1 MAFKKESKIKS
12 NFTKITIGLASPEE
26 ILESSF
32 GEVTKPE
39 TINYRTYKPERDG
52 LFCERIF
59 GPQKDYECA
68 CGKYKR
74 IRYKGIVCDRCGVEV
89 TEKKVRRERTGHIEL
104 VVPVAHIWYF
114 RSLPNK
120 IGYLLGLPT
129 KKLDAIIYYERYVVI
144 QPGLMAGKKDSEGN
158 DAIGSNVYDLLSE
171 DEYNDIVDN
180 KIPQDNELLE
190 DSDPNKFIA
199 KMGAEAIYDLLI
211 RLDLDSLSYE
221 LRDRANSDSSQQR
234 KNEALKRLQVVEAF
248 RGSKDVNRPEWMIMK
263 ILPVTPPEL
272 RPLVPLDGGRF
283 ATSDLNDLYRR
294 VIIRNNRLKRLV
306 EIKAPE
312 VILRN
317 EKRMLQEAVD
327 SLFDNSRKS
336 SAVKSES
343 NRPLK
348 SLSDSLKGKAGRF
361 RQNLLGK
368 RVDYSA
374 RSVIVVGPELKMGEC
389 GLPKLMAA
397 ELYKPFIIRKLIER
411 GIVKTVKSAKKIVD
425 RREPVIWDILENVMK
440 GHPVLLNRAPT
451 LHRLGIQAFQPK
463 LIEGKAI
470 QLHPLACTAFNAD
483 FDGDQMAVHLPLSNE
498 AVLEAQI
505 LMLQSHNI
513 LNPANGAPITV
524 PSQDMVLGLYYIT
537 KIRPGAKGEGLTFY
551 GPEEAIIAH
560 NERRCDLH
568 ALVKVVVKDRDEN
581 GNFVDKMVETSV
593 GRVIVNG
600 IIPDEVG
607 YVNKVISKK
616 SLRDI
621 IADVIKTVG
630 FAEACEF
637 LDGIKNLGYRM
648 AYLAGLSFNLDD
660 IIIPEEKKAL
670 VERGNEEVRQITENY
685 NMGFITDTE
694 RYNQVIDTWTH
705 VNNDLGNVL
714 MKEMTEA
721 DQGFNAVFMM
731 LDSGARG
738 SKDQIRQLSGMRGLM
753 AKPQKAGAEGAQ
765 IIENP
770 ILSNFKEGMSVLEYF
785 ISTHGARKG
794 LADTAMKTADA
805 GYLTRRLVDVSHDVI
820 INEEDCG
827 TLRGLVCTALKNGDE
842 VISTLSERILGRVS
856 VHDIIHPTTGELIV
870 AAGEEITE
878 KVAQEIEDSPIESVE
893 IRSVLTCESK
903 HGVCMKCYGRNLA
916 TRKMVQ
922 KGEAVGVIAAQAI
935 GEPGTQLTLRTF
947 HAGGVAAN
955 AAANASIVAKND
967 SLLEFEELRTVPFDE
982 DGRKCEMVVSRLG
995 EVRFVDPN
1003 TKIILSTMNVPYGSS
1018 LYHKQGDIVPKGE
1031 KIAQWDPFN
1040 AVIVTEYAG
1049 ILKFNDVV
1057 EGITYRAETDET
1069 TGLTEK
1075 IITESKD
1082 KSKVPT
1088 CDIIDVN
1095 GEKIGTYNFPV
1106 GGHIVVEDG
1115 QTVKTGETLVKIP
1128 RAAVKGGDVTGGLP
1142 RVTELFEARNPSN
1155 PAVVSEID
1163 GEVTMGKVKRGNRE
1177 IIVTSK
1183 TGEQRKY
1190 LVSLSKQILVQEH
1203 DAVRA
1208 GTPLSD
1214 GVITPADILAIKGP
1228 TAVQEY
1234 IVNEVQ
1240 DVYRLQGVKIN
1251 DKHFEIIVRQMMRKV
1266 QINDPGDTSFL
1277 EQEVVDKLDFAE
1289 ENDRIWGKKVVTDA
1303 GDSENLKPGQI
1314 VTARKLRDE
1323 NSLLRRRDL
1332 RLVQVRDAVAA
1343 TSTQILQGIT
1353 RAALQ
1358 TKSFMSA
1365 ASFQETTKVLNE
1377 AAIRGKVDHLEGMK
1391 ENVICGHLIPAG
1403 TGLREFEKLVVGS
1416 KEEYERMQANRKNV
1430 LDFADD
1436 EVAEADRD

>member
-1 MAFKKESKIKS
+1 MAFKSDRKIKT

-26 ILESSF
+26 IQANSH
-32 GEVTKPE
+32 GEVLKPE

-59 GPQKDYECA
+59 GPTKDYECH

-89 TEKKVRRERTGHIEL
+89 TEKKVRRERAGHIQL

-120 IGYLLGLPT
+120 MGYLLGIPT
-129 KKLDAIIYYERYVVI
+129 KKLDMIIYYERYVVV
-144 QPGLMAGKKDSEGN
+144 QPGALSDEFAVN
-158 DAIGSNVYDLLSE
+158 DLLTE
-171 DEYNDIVDN
+171 DEYLDALHKLPTEN
-180 KIPQDNELLE
+180 QYLE
-190 DSDPNKFIA
+190 DTDPNKFIA
-199 KMGAEAIYDLLI
+199 KMGAEAILELLRRI
-211 RLDLDSLSYE
+211 DLDSLSYE
-221 LRDRANSDSSQQR
+221 LRDRANSDGSVAR
-234 KNEALKRLQVVEAF
+234 KSEALKRLQVVESF
-248 RGSKDVNRPEWMIMK
+248 RASKDRNKPEWMIMK
-263 ILPVTPPEL
+263 VIPVTPPEL

-294 VIIRNNRLKRLV
+294 VLIRNNRLKRLI
-306 EIKAPE
+306 EIKAPD

-348 SLSDSLKGKAGRF
+348 SLSDSLKGKQGRF

-368 RVDYSA
+368 RVDYSG

-425 RREPVIWDILENVMK
+425 RREPIIFDILELVMK
-440 GHPVLLNRAPT
+440 GHPVFLNRAPS
-451 LHRLGIQAFQPK
+451 LHRLSIQAFQPK

-498 AVLEAQI
+498 AILESQM

-524 PSQDMVLGLYYIT
+524 PSQDMVLGLYYIS
-537 KIRPGAKGEGLTFY
+537 KLRPGAKGTGLTFY
-551 GPEEAIIAH
+551 GPEEAIIAY
-560 NERRCDLH
+560 NEKRVAMH
-568 ALVKVVVKDRDEN
+568 APVKVLVDDLNEN
-581 GNFVDKMVETSV
+581 GLPIRHLVETSV
-593 GRVIVNG
+593 GRVIVNEV
-600 IIPDEVG
+600 IPGEVG
-607 YVNKVISKK
+607 FINTIISKK

-621 IADVIKTVG
+621 ITRVIKAVG
-630 FAEACEF
+630 MSRACEF
-637 LDGIKNLGYRM
+637 LDGIKNLGYLK
-648 AYLAGLSFNLDD
+648 AYEGGLSFNLDD
-660 IIIPEEKKAL
+660 IIIPAEKADIVKA
-670 VERGNEEVRQITENY
+670 GNERVEQIMGDY
-685 NMGFITDTE
+685 GMGFITDNE
-694 RYNQVIDTWTH
+694 RYNQVIDTWTK
-705 VNNDLGNVL
+705 VNSDIKSTL
-714 MKEMTEA
+714 MKQMTEA

-738 SKDQIRQLSGMRGLM
+738 SADQIAQLAGMRGLM
-753 AKPQKAGAEGAQ
+753 AKPQKAGADTRST
-765 IIENP
+765 IENP

-794 LADTAMKTADA
+794 LADTALKTADA

-842 VISTLSERILGRVS
+842 IVSSLSERILGRVS
-856 VHDIIHPTTGELIV
+856 VHDIAHPEDGHILV
-870 AAGEEITE
+870 HSGEEITE
-878 KVAQEIEDSPIESVE
+878 PIAAAIENAGIEEVE

-916 TRKMVQ
+916 TSKMVQ
-922 KGEAVGVIAAQAI
+922 KGEAVGVIAAQSI

-947 HAGGVAAN
+947 HAGGIAGG
-955 AAANASIVAKND
+955 AAANATIVAKND
-967 SLLEFEELRTVPFDE
+967 CRVEFDELRTVDVVGE
-982 DGRKCEMVVSRLG
+982 DGTPGKVVVSRLA
-995 EVRFVDPN
+995 EVRFINEN
-1003 TKIILSTMNVPYGSS
+1003 TGIVLSTQNVPYGSQLFVSEGES
-1018 LYHKQGDIVPKGE
+1018 LTKGTLVA
-1031 KIAQWDPFN
+1031 KWDPFN
-1040 AVIVTEYAG
+1040 AVIVTEVG
-1049 ILKFNDVV
+1049 GRIVFEDVK
-1057 EGITYRAETDET
+1057 EGSTYRVEEDEA
-1069 TGLTEK
+1069 TGLRER
-1075 IITESKD
+1075 IIIESKERGV
-1082 KSKVPT
+1082 VPSAH
-1088 CDIIDVN
+1088 IVN
-1095 GEKIGTYNFPV
+1095 ENGDTLRTYNFPIN
-1106 GGHIVVEDG
+1106 GHLVVEDQQVLKAG
-1115 QTVKTGETLVKIP
+1115 DIIVKIP
-1128 RAAVKGGDVTGGLP
+1128 RVVGSAGDITGGLP

-1163 GEVTMGKVKRGNRE
+1163 GEISMGAIKRGNRE
-1177 IIVTSK
+1177 VIVTSK
-1183 TGEQRKY
+1183 LGEVKKY
-1190 LVSLSKQILVQEH
+1190 LVPLSKQILVQEN
-1203 DAVRA
+1203 DFVRA

-1214 GVITPADILAIKGP
+1214 GSITPGDILAIQGP

-1251 DKHFEIIVRQMMRKV
+1251 DKHFEVIVRQMMRKV
-1266 QINDPGDTSFL
+1266 QINEPGDTRFL
-1277 EQEVVDKLDFAE
+1277 EQQIVDKNDFAE
-1289 ENDRIWGKKVVTDA
+1289 ENDRIWGKKVVVDA
-1303 GDSENLKPGQI
+1303 GDSETMKKGMI

-1323 NSLLRRRDL
+1323 ISQLKRRDL
-1332 RLVQVRDAVAA
+1332 RPVVVRDAVPA

-1377 AAIRGKVDHLEGMK
+1377 AAISGKTDYLEGMK

-1403 TGLREFEKLVVGS
+1403 TGLREFNRIVVGDKDDYS
-1416 KEEYERMQANRKNV
+1416 GEPEERENA
-1430 LDFADD
+1430 
-1436 EVAEADRD
+1436 

>member
-1 MAFKKESKIKS
+1 MAFKSDRKIKT

-26 ILESSF
+26 IQANSH
-32 GEVTKPE
+32 GEVLKPE

-59 GPQKDYECA
+59 GPTKDYECH

-89 TEKKVRRERTGHIEL
+89 TEKKVRRERAGHIQL

-120 IGYLLGLPT
+120 MGYLLGIPT
-129 KKLDAIIYYERYVVI
+129 KKLDMIIYYERYVVV
-144 QPGLMAGKKDSEGN
+144 QPGALSDEFAVN
-158 DAIGSNVYDLLSE
+158 DLLTE
-171 DEYNDIVDN
+171 DEYLDALHKLPTEN
-180 KIPQDNELLE
+180 QYLE

-199 KMGAEAIYDLLI
+199 KMGAEAILELLRRI
-211 RLDLDSLSYE
+211 DLDSLSYE
-221 LRDRANSDSSQQR
+221 LRDRANSDGSVAR
-234 KNEALKRLQVVEAF
+234 KSEALKRLQVVESF
-248 RGSKDVNRPEWMIMK
+248 RASKDRNKPEWMIMK
-263 ILPVTPPEL
+263 VIPVTPPEL

-294 VIIRNNRLKRLV
+294 VLIRNNRLKRLI
-306 EIKAPE
+306 EIKAPD

-348 SLSDSLKGKAGRF
+348 SLSDSLKGKQGRF

-368 RVDYSA
+368 RVDYSG

-425 RREPVIWDILENVMK
+425 RREPIIWDILELVMK
-440 GHPVLLNRAPT
+440 GHPVFLNRAPS
-451 LHRLGIQAFQPK
+451 LHRLSIQAFQPK
-463 LIEGKAI
+463 MIEGKAI

-498 AVLEAQI
+498 AILESQM

-524 PSQDMVLGLYYIT
+524 PSQDMVLGLYYIS
-537 KIRPGAKGEGLTFY
+537 KLRPGAKGTGLTFY
-551 GPEEAIIAH
+551 GPEEAIIAY
-560 NERRCDLH
+560 NEKRVAMH
-568 ALVKVVVKDRDEN
+568 APVKVLVDDLNEN
-581 GNFVDKMVETSV
+581 GLPIRHLVETSV
-593 GRVIVNG
+593 GRVIVNEV
-600 IIPDEVG
+600 IPAEVG
-607 YVNKVISKK
+607 FINTVISKK

-621 IADVIKTVG
+621 ITRVIKAVG
-630 FAEACEF
+630 MSRACEF
-637 LDGIKNLGYRM
+637 LDGIKNLGYLK
-648 AYLAGLSFNLDD
+648 AYEGGLSFNLDD
-660 IIIPEEKKAL
+660 IIIPAEKADIVKA
-670 VERGNEEVRQITENY
+670 GNERVEQIMGDY
-685 NMGFITDTE
+685 GMGFITDNE
-694 RYNQVIDTWTH
+694 RYNQVIDTWTK
-705 VNNDLGNVL
+705 VNSDIKSTL
-714 MKEMTEA
+714 MKQMTEA

-738 SKDQIRQLSGMRGLM
+738 SADQIAQLAGMRGLM
-753 AKPQKAGAEGAQ
+753 AKPQKAGADTRST
-765 IIENP
+765 IENP

-794 LADTAMKTADA
+794 LADTALKTADA

-827 TLRGLVCTALKNGDE
+827 TLRGLVCSALKNGDE
-842 VISTLSERILGRVS
+842 IVSSLSERILGRVS
-856 VHDIIHPTTGELIV
+856 VHDIAHPEDGHILV
-870 AAGEEITE
+870 HSGEEITE
-878 KVAQEIEDSPIESVE
+878 PIAAAIENAGIEEVE

-903 HGVCMKCYGRNLA
+903 HGVCKKCYGRNLA
-916 TRKMVQ
+916 TSKMVQ
-922 KGEAVGVIAAQAI
+922 KGEAVGVIAAQSI

-947 HAGGVAAN
+947 HAGGIAGG
-955 AAANASIVAKND
+955 AAANATIVAKND
-967 SLLEFEELRTVPFDE
+967 CRVEFDELRTVDVVGE
-982 DGRKCEMVVSRLG
+982 DGTPGKVVVSRLA
-995 EVRFVDPN
+995 EVRFINEN
-1003 TKIILSTMNVPYGSS
+1003 TGIVLSTQNVPYGSQLFVSEGES
-1018 LYHKQGDIVPKGE
+1018 LTKGTLVA
-1031 KIAQWDPFN
+1031 KWDPFN
-1040 AVIVTEYAG
+1040 AVIVTEVG
-1049 ILKFNDVV
+1049 GRIIFEDVK
-1057 EGITYRAETDET
+1057 EGSTYRVEEDEA
-1069 TGLTEK
+1069 TGLRER
-1075 IITESKD
+1075 IIIESKERGV
-1082 KSKVPT
+1082 VPSAH
-1088 CDIIDVN
+1088 IVN
-1095 GEKIGTYNFPV
+1095 ENGDTLRTYNFPIN
-1106 GGHIVVEDG
+1106 GHLVVEDQQVLKAG
-1115 QTVKTGETLVKIP
+1115 DIIVKIP
-1128 RAAVKGGDVTGGLP
+1128 RVVGSAGDITGGLP

-1163 GEVTMGKVKRGNRE
+1163 GEISMGAIKRGNRE
-1177 IIVTSK
+1177 VVVTSK
-1183 TGEQRKY
+1183 LGEVKKY
-1190 LVSLSKQILVQEH
+1190 LVPLSKQILVQEN
-1203 DAVRA
+1203 DFVRA

-1214 GVITPADILAIKGP
+1214 GSTTPGDILAIQGP

-1251 DKHFEIIVRQMMRKV
+1251 DKHFEVIVRQMMRKV
-1266 QINDPGDTSFL
+1266 QINEPGDTRFL
-1277 EQEVVDKLDFAE
+1277 EQQIVDKNDFAE
-1289 ENDRIWGKKVVTDA
+1289 ENDRIWGKKVVVDA
-1303 GDSENLKPGQI
+1303 GDSETMKKGMI

-1323 NSLLRRRDL
+1323 ISQLKRRDL
-1332 RLVQVRDAVAA
+1332 RPVVVRDAVPA

-1377 AAIRGKVDHLEGMK
+1377 AAISGKTDYLEGMK

-1403 TGLREFEKLVVGS
+1403 TGLREFNRIVVGDKDDYS
-1416 KEEYERMQANRKNV
+1416 GEPDERERA
-1430 LDFADD
+1430 
-1436 EVAEADRD
+1436 

>member
-1 MAFKKESKIKS
+1 MAFKRDNKIKT
-12 NFTKITIGLASPEE
+12 NFTKISIGLASPEE
-26 ILESSF
+26 ILENSY
-32 GEVTKPE
+32 GEVLKPE

-59 GPQKDYECA
+59 GPTKDYECH

-89 TEKKVRRERTGHIEL
+89 TEKKVRRERSGHIQL

-120 IGYLLGLPT
+120 IGYLLGIPT
-129 KKLDAIIYYERYVVI
+129 KKLDMIIYYERYVVI
-144 QPGLMAGKKDSEGN
+144 QPGVLSDDLAVN
-158 DAIGSNVYDLLSE
+158 DLLTE
-171 DEYNDIVDN
+171 EEYIEALKKLPKEN
-180 KIPQDNELLE
+180 QYLE

-199 KMGAEAIYDLLI
+199 KMGAEAIYDLLTRI
-211 RLDLDSLSYE
+211 DLDGLSYE
-221 LRDRANSDSSQQR
+221 LRHRANSDSSVQR
-234 KNEALKRLQVVEAF
+234 KTEALKRLQVVESF
-248 RGSKDVNRPEWMIMK
+248 RSSRDRNRPEWMIMK
-263 ILPVTPPEL
+263 IIPVIPPEL

-294 VIIRNNRLKRLV
+294 VLIRNNRLKRLI

-327 SLFDNSRKS
+327 SLFDNSRKA
-336 SAVKSES
+336 SAVKSDS

-348 SLSDSLKGKAGRF
+348 SLSDALKGKQGRF

-425 RREPVIWDILENVMK
+425 RREPVIWDILEYVMK

-498 AVLEAQI
+498 AIMEAQM

-537 KIRPGAKGEGLTFY
+537 KLRPGAKGEGLIFY
-551 GPEEAIIAH
+551 GPEEAIIAF
-560 NERRCDLH
+560 NERRVDIH
-568 ALVKVVVKDRDEN
+568 APVKVMVDDVDEA
-581 GNFVDKMVETSV
+581 GLPIRHMVETSV
-593 GRVIVNG
+593 GRVIVND
-600 IIPDEVG
+600 IIPREVG
-607 YVNKVISKK
+607 FVNLVISKK
-616 SLRDI
+616 TLRDI
-621 IADVIKTVG
+621 ISRVIKQVG
-630 FAEACEF
+630 MARACDF

-648 AYLAGLSFNLDD
+648 AYEGGLSFNLDD
-660 IIIPEEKKAL
+660 IIIPAEKASIVQK
-670 VERGNEEVRQITENY
+670 GNEEIEQITMNY
-685 NMGFITDTE
+685 NMGFITDNE

-705 VNNDLGNVL
+705 VNHDLKTTL
-714 MKEMTEA
+714 MKQMTEA

-738 SKDQIRQLSGMRGLM
+738 SADQIAQLAGMRGLM

-794 LADTAMKTADA
+794 LADTALKTADA

-820 INEEDCG
+820 ITEEDCG
-827 TLRGLVCTALKNGDE
+827 TLRGLVCTALKDGDE
-842 VISTLSERILGRVS
+842 VISSLSERILGRVS
-856 VHDIIHPTTGELIV
+856 VHDIIHPTTGKLIV

-878 KVAQEIEDSPIESVE
+878 PIAAEIEASPIESVE
-893 IRSVLTCESK
+893 IRSVLTCESR

-916 TRKMVQ
+916 TSRMVQ
-922 KGEAVGVIAAQAI
+922 KGEAVGVIAAQSI

-947 HAGGVAAN
+947 HAGGIAAN
-955 AAANASIVAKND
+955 AAANATIVAKND
-967 SLLEFEELRTVPFDE
+967 CRVEFEELRTVDVVND
-982 DGRKCEMVVSRLG
+982 DGSAGKVVVGRLA
-995 EVRFVDPN
+995 EVRFVDEN
-1003 TKIILSTMNVPYGSS
+1003 TDIILSTQNVPYGST
-1018 LYHKQGDIVPKGE
+1018 LYVNDRSHVEKGTV
-1031 KIAQWDPFN
+1031 IAKWDPFN
-1040 AVIVTEYAG
+1040 AVIVTENAG
-1049 ILKFNDVV
+1049 TVQFEDVT
-1057 EGITYRAETDET
+1057 EGVTYRVEEDEA
-1069 TGLTEK
+1069 TGLREM
-1075 IITESKD
+1075 IVIESKEKNRAPSCHILDD
-1082 KSKVPT
+1082 K
-1088 CDIIDVN
+1088 
-1095 GEKIGTYNFPV
+1095 GELIRTYNFPIN
-1106 GGHIVVEDG
+1106 GHIVVEDG
-1115 QTVKTGETLVKIP
+1115 QKVKAGDILVKIP
-1128 RAAVKGGDVTGGLP
+1128 RAVGKAGDITGGLP

-1155 PAVVSEID
+1155 PAIVAEID
-1163 GEVTMGKVKRGNRE
+1163 GEITMGSIKRANRE
-1177 IIVTSK
+1177 IILTSK
-1183 TGEQRKY
+1183 LGEVKKY
-1190 LVSLSKQILVQEH
+1190 LVPLSKQILVQEN
-1203 DAVRA
+1203 DYVRA

-1214 GVITPADILAIKGP
+1214 GSITPADILAIKGP

-1234 IVNEVQ
+1234 IVNEIQ

-1251 DKHFEIIVRQMMRKV
+1251 DKHFEVIVRQMMRKV
-1266 QINDPGDTSFL
+1266 QINDPGDTRFL
-1277 EQEVVDKLDFAE
+1277 EQQIVDKLDFAE

-1303 GDSENLKPGQI
+1303 GDSPNMKNGMI
-1314 VTARKLRDE
+1314 VTARKLREE
-1323 NSLLRRRDL
+1323 NSQLKRRDL
-1332 RLVQVRDAVAA
+1332 KLVQVRDAMPA

-1377 AAIRGKVDHLEGMK
+1377 AAISGKTDYLEGMK

-1403 TGLREFEKLVVGS
+1403 TGLREFSRIVVGDMDDFE
-1416 KEEYERMQANRKNV
+1416 KVEQA
-1430 LDFADD
+1430 
-1436 EVAEADRD
+1436 EVTTVEAD